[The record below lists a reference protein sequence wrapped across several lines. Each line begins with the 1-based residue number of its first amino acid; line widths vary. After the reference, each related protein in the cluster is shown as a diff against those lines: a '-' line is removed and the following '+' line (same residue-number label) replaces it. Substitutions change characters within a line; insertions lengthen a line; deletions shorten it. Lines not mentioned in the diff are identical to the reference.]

1 MLSAFNKFNNNY
13 LYELPEDIQ
22 AIIYRKLYQFSL
34 KTIKDSRCA
43 IDNYNKLIEYIK
55 KGKDSN
61 NNPIKNQAIWNIIV
75 RRDVD
80 DPYHKYFQYYADPNA
95 YEADF
100 LILNRTK
107 MIRCDASFS
116 SIKYIE
122 FLIYPIQERV
132 PVTNYSYIKN
142 TFEQYIHIFLSLRH
156 YNANS
161 NMNNG
166 DNSDDSTDIDYEYR
180 NLKDILLLND
190 KIRIEFRDT
199 YLFKCYIDIYN
210 NILETYNFLACILD
224 ILCMFNNTI
233 YPEYNVNYENDLVT
247 LRDWFKYN
255 AFFGGFTINDKGDT
269 IRPYFYS

>member
-1 MLSAFNKFNNNY
+1 MLSAFNKFNKFNKNY

-22 AIIYRKLYQFSL
+22 AIIYRKLYEFSL
-34 KTIKDSRCA
+34 KTIKDNRYA

-75 RRDVD
+75 RRDVE
-80 DPYHKYFQYYADPNA
+80 DPYHKYFQYYADPNV
-95 YEADF
+95 YETDF

-107 MIRCDASFS
+107 MTRYDPSFS

-122 FLIYPIQERV
+122 FLIYPIQERI

-142 TFEQYIHIFLSLRH
+142 VFEHYIHIFLSLRH
-156 YNANS
+156 YNAN
-161 NMNNG
+161 MNNS
-166 DNSDDSTDIDYEYR
+166 DNSDEIDNEYR
-180 NLKDILLLND
+180 NLKDIQLLND

-199 YLFKCYIDIYN
+199 YVFKCYIDIYN
-210 NILETYNFLACILD
+210 NILETYNFIACILD
-224 ILCMFNNTI
+224 ILSMFNNTI
-233 YPEYNVNYENDLVT
+233 YPEYNVDYENDLVS

-269 IRPYFYS
+269 ARPYFYS

>member
-1 MLSAFNKFNNNY
+1 MLLAFNKFNNNY

-22 AIIYRKLYQFSL
+22 AIIYRKLYQFTL
-34 KTIKDSRCA
+34 NTIKDNRCA

-55 KGKDSN
+55 NGKDSN

-80 DPYHKYFQYYADPNA
+80 DSYHKYFQYYADPNA

-107 MIRCDASFS
+107 MIRCDTSFS

-122 FLIYPIQERV
+122 FLIYHIQEMV

-142 TFEQYIHIFLSLRH
+142 TFEQYIHIFLSLRR
-156 YNANS
+156 YNAYAK
-161 NMNNG
+161 G
-166 DNSDDSTDIDYEYR
+166 DNDDNNNEYS
-180 NLKDILLLND
+180 NLKNVSLLND

-199 YLFKCYIDIYN
+199 YVFRCYIDIYN
-210 NILETYNFLACILD
+210 NILETYNFIVCILE
-224 ILCMFNNTI
+224 ILTMFNNNTF
-233 YPEYNVNYENDLVT
+233 PEYNEGYLNDISDI
-247 LRDWFKYN
+247 RDWLKYN
-255 AFFGGFTINDKGDT
+255 SFFSGFRINDCGDT
-269 IRPYFYS
+269 ISPSFYL